1 MNRSMLFTRN
11 MQWDSKCWRFKTPW
25 GRFLIRIYNV
35 IWLELKNADF
45 TRFWRSP
52 ALAHLK
58 SWSWRWRAP
67 RMAVAQKD
75 GSLPFFWRF
84 AKTAS
89 FLYIYLEDCQRPL
102 KLTDVL
108 QILLILRYLH
118 WCFWGSWWHRRGVL
132 ANSRGVSCHRIQEM
146 GFPKNLLQVLVLK
159 FNLKSFSGHPFIG
172 PWPRTPELP
181 FDPGRNWC
189 EVTDMAGFD
198 RTWALKFWAWNHCAS
213 ESLEILLKWWNW
225 PVMEFF
231 LLKSELHV
239 IELGPLDSELRN
251 TVQKMRFLL
260 VLLCWGIESI
270 IAGCWNSK
278 MRTVGERAKPMDDT
292 WICPVLIE
300 ALSNHPHI
308 KSRQSSFSGK
318 HSVGIAG
325 IKIWLPSWFLFHQA
339 SFDFVMIWV
348 LRLHPIFF

>member
-1 MNRSMLFTRN
+1 MTFKVL
-11 MQWDSKCWRFKTPW
+11 RFKTPW

-35 IWLELKNADF
+35 NLIGVEKNADF

-58 SWSWRWRAP
+58 SWSWRWRAT
-67 RMAVAQKD
+67 RMAVAHAVKMAPY
-75 GSLPFFWRF
+75 LFFWRSV
-84 AKTAS
+84 KTAIP
-89 FLYIYLEDCQRPL
+89 LRIYLEDCQRPL

-108 QILLILRYLH
+108 QILLIDRYLH

-146 GFPKNLLQVLVLK
+146 GFPKN
-159 FNLKSFSGHPFIG
+159 FRRSWSWNSFSGHSFIS

-225 PVMEFF
+225 PVMEQTFF
-231 LLKSELHV
+231 FSVEISTACYWIGTVRQWTEKHCAENEISACTLVLRYRVNHRWLLKFED
-239 IELGPLDSELRN
+239 ED
-251 TVQKMRFLL
+251 
-260 VLLCWGIESI
+260 CWGKGQTNGWYMDLSCADWSI
-270 IAGCWNSK
+270 
-278 MRTVGERAKPMDDT
+278 V
-292 WICPVLIE
+292 
-300 ALSNHPHI
+300 
-308 KSRQSSFSGK
+308 KSSSY
-318 HSVGIAG
+318 
-325 IKIWLPSWFLFHQA
+325 
-339 SFDFVMIWV
+339 
-348 LRLHPIFF
+348 